1 MQGGFMDEQ
10 NITPA
15 HGGNI
20 YKLAEELNIDERDII
35 DFSASINPLGVPKG
49 VLSAI
54 KENGRYLFN
63 YPDPDAEELT
73 RAIAQHIGMDSRSV
87 LCGNG
92 STELIYLVVRALK
105 PEKVLIPAPTFSE
118 YERAVNDP
126 KKIEYFILWEKN
138 KFEPDPDKF
147 IAAMS
152 GRNSSSTY
160 KSSLT
165 TSVDMAFLCN
175 PNNPTGR
182 LLKKEE
188 LLKIANAAKDLKCHL
203 VVDEAFIDFLPDE
216 SVIKE
221 VENNPYLIVLR
232 SMTKFY
238 ALSGLR
244 VGYCAAHKSI
254 LDIIKKCKEP
264 WTVNTLAQAAGIAAL
279 NDSSYRDET
288 FKVIRNEKK
297 TLEDGFKI
305 LGITYIPSFA
315 NFYLL
320 KHDNAR
326 GIIANLKKKGIMIR
340 DCSNFMGL
348 DEAYMRVAVKSNKQ
362 NMRLIKEIANL

>member
-1 MQGGFMDEQ
+1 MDEQ
-10 NITPA
+10 KINPI

-20 YKLAEELNIDERDII
+20 YRLAEELNTDEREII

-54 KENGRYLFN
+54 KETGKHLFN
-63 YPDPDAEELT
+63 YPDPDAKALT
-73 RAIAQHIGMDSRSV
+73 QTIAQHIGVNPQSIM
-87 LCGNG
+87 CGNG

-118 YERAVNDP
+118 YERAVGDP
-126 KKIEYFILWEKN
+126 KKVEYFILWEKN
-138 KFEPDPDKF
+138 KFDLNIDKF

-152 GRNSSSTY
+152 GSSSSATY

-165 TSVDMAFLCN
+165 TSVDVAFLCN

-182 LLKKEE
+182 LLTKEE
-188 LLKIANAAKDLKCHL
+188 VMEIAAAAQRLKCWL
-203 VVDEAFIDFLPDE
+203 VVDEAFIDFVPE
-216 SVIKE
+216 HSVVKE

-244 VGYCAAHKSI
+244 IGYCVVPMTI
-254 LDIIKKCKEP
+254 EEIIKKYKEP

-279 NDSSYRDET
+279 SDNAYAVET
-288 FKVIRNEKK
+288 FKLIKNEKK
-297 TLEDGFKI
+297 TLEDGLKI
-305 LGITYIPSFA
+305 LGITYFPSSA
-315 NFYLL
+315 NFYLA
-320 KHDNAR
+320 KHDNVRRITAKLR
-326 GIIANLKKKGIMIR
+326 QNGIMIR

-348 DEAYMRVAVKSNKQ
+348 DETFMRIAVKSNKQ